1 MFLRTM
7 KRNLILIV
15 MLVCTLSAFG
25 QAGQAARLISPQPTL
40 TFQAR
45 GAVIFGQQERLSN
58 YQIHLGLGKKW
69 FRFGPTYS
77 MMALRPSLVIQG
89 NPVPVSEWTNHAVGL
104 ETGVNVLNLKSL
116 KVTPTVML
124 GCILSSYRN
133 ASSLKERQNAFYL
146 YPKVEAIYYPIP
158 FVGIGM
164 YSGFTWNS
172 SGSMTLND
180 QLKGADLG
188 VVLSFKTR

>member
-1 MFLRTM
+1 MFLRIM
-7 KRNLILIV
+7 KRHLILIV
-15 MLVCTLSAFG
+15 MLVCTLSASG
-25 QAGQAARLISPQPTL
+25 QVGQAARLISPQTTL

-45 GAVIFGQQERLSN
+45 GAVVFGQQERLSN
-58 YQIHLGLGKKW
+58 YQLHLGLGKKW

-89 NPVPVSEWTNHAVGL
+89 NTRVSEWTNHAVGL
-104 ETGVNVLNLKSL
+104 EAGVNVLNFKSL
-116 KVTPTVML
+116 KVTPTVMI
-124 GCILSSYRN
+124 GCMLSSYRN

>member
-1 MFLRTM
+1 MFLRIM
-7 KRNLILIV
+7 KRHLILIV
-15 MLVCTLSAFG
+15 MLVCTLSASG
-25 QAGQAARLISPQPTL
+25 QIGQAARLISPQTTL

-104 ETGVNVLNLKSL
+104 EAGVNVLNLKSL
-116 KVTPTVML
+116 KVTPTVMI
-124 GCILSSYRN
+124 GCMLSSYQN

-158 FVGIGM
+158 SVGIGM

>member
-1 MFLRTM
+1 MFLRIM
-7 KRNLILIV
+7 KRHLILIV
-15 MLVCTLSAFG
+15 MLVCTLSASG
-25 QAGQAARLISPQPTL
+25 QVGQAARLISPQTTL

-45 GAVIFGQQERLSN
+45 GAVVFGQQERLSN
-58 YQIHLGLGKKW
+58 YQLHLGLGKKW

-89 NPVPVSEWTNHAVGL
+89 NTRVSQWTNHAVGL
-104 ETGVNVLNLKSL
+104 EAGVNVLNFKSL
-116 KVTPTVML
+116 KVTPTIML
-124 GCILSSYRN
+124 GCMLSSYRN

-146 YPKVEAIYYPIP
+146 YPKVEVIYYPIP

-188 VVLSFKTR
+188 AVLSFKTR

>member
-1 MFLRTM
+1 MFLSGM
-7 KRNLILIV
+7 KRHLILIT

-25 QAGQAARLISPQPTL
+25 QAGQAVRLLSPQTTL

-45 GAVIFGQQERLSN
+45 GAVVFGQQERLSN
-58 YQIHLGLGKKW
+58 YQLHLGLGKKW
-69 FRFGPTYS
+69 FRLGPTYS
-77 MMALRPSLVIQG
+77 MMALRPSLVVQG

-104 ETGVNVLNLKSL
+104 EAGVNILNFKSL
-116 KVTPTVML
+116 KVTPTIML
-124 GCILSSYRN
+124 GCMLSSYRN
-133 ASSLKERQNAFYL
+133 AQSLKERQNAFYL

-158 FVGIGM
+158 YVGIGM

>member
-1 MFLRTM
+1 MFLRIM
-7 KRNLILIV
+7 KRHLILIV
-15 MLVCTLSAFG
+15 MLVCTLSASG
-25 QAGQAARLISPQPTL
+25 QIGQAARLISPQTTL

-58 YQIHLGLGKKW
+58 YQLHLGLGKKW

-104 ETGVNVLNLKSL
+104 EAGVNVLNLKSL
-116 KVTPTVML
+116 KVTPTVMI
-124 GCILSSYRN
+124 GCMLTSYRN

>member
-1 MFLRTM
+1 MILRIM
-7 KRNLILIV
+7 KRHLILIV
-15 MLVCTLSAFG
+15 LLLCTLSASG
-25 QAGQAARLISPQPTL
+25 QIGQAARLISPQTTL

-104 ETGVNVLNLKSL
+104 EAGVNVLNLKSL
-116 KVTPTVML
+116 KVTPTVMI
-124 GCILSSYRN
+124 GCMLSSYQN

>member
-1 MFLRTM
+1 
-7 KRNLILIV
+7 
-15 MLVCTLSAFG
+15 
-25 QAGQAARLISPQPTL
+25 
-40 TFQAR
+40 
-45 GAVIFGQQERLSN
+45 
-58 YQIHLGLGKKW
+58 
-69 FRFGPTYS
+69 

-89 NPVPVSEWTNHAVGL
+89 NPTPISEWTNHAVGL
-104 ETGVNVLNLKSL
+104 EAGVNVLNFKSL

-124 GCILSSYRN
+124 GCMLSSYRN

-146 YPKVEAIYYPIP
+146 YPKVEVIYYPIP

-188 VVLSFKTR
+188 AVLSFKTR

>member
-1 MFLRTM
+1 MFLRIM
-7 KRNLILIV
+7 KRHLILIV

-25 QAGQAARLISPQPTL
+25 QAGQAARLISPQTTL

-45 GAVIFGQQERLSN
+45 GAVVFGQQERLSN
-58 YQIHLGLGKKW
+58 YQLHLGLGKKW

-104 ETGVNVLNLKSL
+104 EAGVNVLNFKSL

-124 GCILSSYRN
+124 GCMLSSYQN

-158 FVGIGM
+158 FAGIGM

>member
-1 MFLRTM
+1 M
-7 KRNLILIV
+7 KRHLILIV
-15 MLVCTLSAFG
+15 MLVCTLGASG
-25 QAGQAARLISPQPTL
+25 QVGQAARLISPQTTL

-58 YQIHLGLGKKW
+58 YQLHFGLGKKW

-104 ETGVNVLNLKSL
+104 EAGVNVLNFKSL

-124 GCILSSYRN
+124 GCMLSSYRN

>member
-1 MFLRTM
+1 MFLRIM
-7 KRNLILIV
+7 KRHLILIV
-15 MLVCTLSAFG
+15 MLVCTLSASG
-25 QAGQAARLISPQPTL
+25 QVSQAARLISPQTTL

-45 GAVIFGQQERLSN
+45 GAVVFGQQERLSN
-58 YQIHLGLGKKW
+58 YQLHLGLGKKW

-104 ETGVNVLNLKSL
+104 EAGVNVLNFKSL
-116 KVTPTVML
+116 KVTPTVMI
-124 GCILSSYRN
+124 GCMLSSYQN

-158 FVGIGM
+158 FVGIGV